1 MAQNVYECMFIL
13 NSNRY
18 ARDPGGVSGKIPQM
32 VEECSGEVL
41 ASRLW
46 TEQKLAYTI
55 GGHRK
60 GTYWLS
66 YFRMDSQQVV
76 KFNRACQLND
86 DILRNLTLKVD
97 PRLVDALVAHAK
109 GESLPAHDEAPA
121 EEAPAEEAAAA
132 DESTAD
138 GDEASPEAAPVA
150 AEETTSEPE
159 KTDQ

>member
-32 VEECSGEVL
+32 IEQCSGEVL
-41 ASRLW
+41 ASRMW
-46 TEQKLAYTI
+46 TEQKLAYMI
-55 GGHRK
+55 NGHRK

-86 DILRNLTLKVD
+86 DVLRNLTLKVD
-97 PRLVDALVAHAK
+97 PRLVEALVAHAR

-121 EEAPAEEAAAA
+121 DKPAAKTEEKP
-132 DESTAD
+132 AD
-138 GDEASPEAAPVA
+138 GDAASPEAAPGA
-150 AEETTSEPE
+150 AEETAKEAETTSS
-159 KTDQ
+159 

>member
-1 MAQNVYECMFIL
+1 MFIL

-32 VEECSGEVL
+32 VEECNGEVL

-46 TEQKLAYTI
+46 TEQKLAYAI
-55 GGHRK
+55 EGHRK

-66 YFRMDSQQVV
+66 YFRMDSQQVA
-76 KFNRACQLND
+76 KFNRACQLNE

-109 GESLPAHDEAPA
+109 GERLPVPDDAATDEPF
-121 EEAPAEEAAAA
+121 
-132 DESTAD
+132 DD
-138 GDEASPEAAPVA
+138 GDDDEDEDDDETVSTEADSDAPSDETAPV
-150 AEETTSEPE
+150 E
-159 KTDQ
+159 

>member
-1 MAQNVYECMFIL
+1 MFIL

-18 ARDPGGVSGKIPQM
+18 ARDPSGVSGKIPQM
-32 VEECSGEVL
+32 VEDCSGEVL
-41 ASRLW
+41 ASRMW
-46 TEQKLAYTI
+46 TEQKLAYPI
-55 GGHRK
+55 DGQRK

-109 GESLPAHDEAPA
+109 GESLPAHDDADA
-121 EEAPAEEAAAA
+121 EEGEEDAPPKTDDTEEAASDLA
-132 DESTAD
+132 ETA
-138 GDEASPEAAPVA
+138 S
-150 AEETTSEPE
+150 
-159 KTDQ
+159 

>member
-18 ARDPGGVSGKIPQM
+18 ARDPGGVSGKIPEM
-32 VEECSGEVL
+32 VEDCSGEVL

-46 TEQKLAYTI
+46 TEQKLAYAI
-55 GGHRK
+55 DGHRK

-97 PRLVDALVAHAK
+97 PRLVDALVAHAR

-121 EEAPAEEAAAA
+121 DEVVADDKVVAA
-132 DESTAD
+132 DEV
-138 GDEASPEAAPVA
+138 VA
-150 AEETTSEPE
+150 ADKADADDANGSS
-159 KTDQ
+159 DD

>member
-32 VEECSGEVL
+32 IEQCSGEVL
-41 ASRLW
+41 ASRMW
-46 TEQKLAYTI
+46 TEQKLAYMI
-55 GGHRK
+55 NGHRK

-86 DILRNLTLKVD
+86 DVLRNLTLKVD
-97 PRLVDALVAHAK
+97 PRLVEALVAHAR

-121 EEAPAEEAAAA
+121 NEPDAKTKEKP
-132 DESTAD
+132 AD
-138 GDEASPEAAPVA
+138 GDAASPEAAPVA
-150 AEETTSEPE
+150 AEETAKEAETTSS
-159 KTDQ
+159 

>member
-138 GDEASPEAAPVA
+138 GEAASPEAAPVA
-150 AEETTSEPE
+150 PEETTTEP
-159 KTDQ
+159 KTTDQ

>member
-32 VEECSGEVL
+32 VEDCSGEVL

-55 GGHRK
+55 NGHRK

-66 YFRMDSQQVV
+66 YFRLDSQQVD
-76 KFNRACQLND
+76 KFNRACQLNE

-109 GESLPAHDEAPA
+109 GESLPAHDDP
-121 EEAPAEEAAAA
+121 PA
-132 DESTAD
+132 DEPAVATEEGTETA
-138 GDEASPEAAPVA
+138 EAASPEAAPVA
-150 AEETTSEPE
+150 AEEAAGEAKTSDPS
-159 KTDQ
+159 

>member
-1 MAQNVYECMFIL
+1 MCSSDLYECMFIL

-18 ARDPGGVSGKIPQM
+18 ARDPGGVSGKIPEM
-32 VEECSGEVL
+32 VEDCSGEVL

-46 TEQKLAYTI
+46 TEQKLAYAI
-55 GGHRK
+55 DGHRK

-97 PRLVDALVAHAK
+97 PRLVDALVAHAR

-121 EEAPAEEAAAA
+121 DEVVADDKVVAA
-132 DESTAD
+132 DEV
-138 GDEASPEAAPVA
+138 VA
-150 AEETTSEPE
+150 AD
-159 KTDQ
+159 KADADDANGGRDD